1 MTVEFN
7 AERLRPSSPHFG
19 ETHHALREQIRRFV
33 ATEIAPNLD
42 AWDADRAIPRELH
55 YKAAALG
62 ILQLGYPER
71 YGGVSDGID
80 MFHKLVRDEE
90 IHASGSAGVSAA
102 LLTHG
107 IGLPPIIAKG
117 SDDLKQRVAPGVLA
131 GEKLIGLAITEPSGG
146 SDVASVRTKA
156 VRDGDHFVVN
166 GSKTYITSGM
176 RADYLTTAVRTG
188 GPGRAGVSLLLIE
201 TNRDGIERTALE
213 KMGWHCS
220 DTASISFN
228 DVRVPVDN
236 LVGAEIAGFS
246 GIMSNFNEERL
257 SMSAGAVALSR
268 VCLSE
273 AADWAL
279 QRETFGK
286 RLVEHQVVRHKL
298 AEMLRQINATQA
310 YLENCAWR
318 VDQGERPVADLAL
331 LKVQA
336 TMTME
341 FCAREALQI
350 LGGAGYMRGNRVER
364 IYREVRVQA
373 IGGGSEEIMRDL
385 AARQMGL

>member
-188 GPGRAGVSLLLIE
+188 GPGGRVCRCCSS
-201 TNRDGIERTALE
+201 RRTV
-213 KMGWHCS
+213 
-220 DTASISFN
+220 TASSGPHWKRWVGTAPTRRVFLLTMFACRSTISSA
-228 DVRVPVDN
+228 RRMPVSP
-236 LVGAEIAGFS
+236 AS
-246 GIMSNFNEERL
+246 
-257 SMSAGAVALSR
+257 
-268 VCLSE
+268 
-273 AADWAL
+273 
-279 QRETFGK
+279 
-286 RLVEHQVVRHKL
+286 
-298 AEMLRQINATQA
+298 
-310 YLENCAWR
+310 
-318 VDQGERPVADLAL
+318 
-331 LKVQA
+331 
-336 TMTME
+336 
-341 FCAREALQI
+341 
-350 LGGAGYMRGNRVER
+350 
-364 IYREVRVQA
+364 
-373 IGGGSEEIMRDL
+373 
-385 AARQMGL
+385 